1 MSARTFGRTAALA
14 TAIAA
19 IDAAAL
25 VASAPAVQ
33 AQQTPPRPMPS
44 SVVQTTPADSGARPI
59 SLDEAVRLARRNAP
73 AAVAARGAIR
83 ANNAAVRS
91 GYAAFIP
98 TLSFNAGNNRQGG
111 DRLGPQGNLIPF
123 TGPPWSANTG
133 LNTSLELFDGGRR
146 IYELRQARANVTSA
160 ESGEVLQ
167 SFRSALEVSQQ
178 YFIVL
183 AARESEAAARVQLEQ
198 AEQQLRA
205 ASARVAAGA
214 ATRSDSLRSVIQ
226 VGNAQLALLN
236 ARNDMRVASAALTRL
251 VGTPYTVTAESS
263 DSANLRLDVPLDSA
277 SLLALA
283 ERGPAVEQAEAAR
296 VAARAGTRAARSAYL
311 PTISATYNYS
321 GNGTNQTFRFVDE
334 RYAYSNSLRFNL
346 QLPIF
351 NQLQREEGI
360 VRANVAADNA
370 EAQLRDAR
378 LLAQQSLAQFLGQ
391 LQTSAQQVAIQEA
404 AIAAATED
412 LRVQQQRYELGAS
425 TLLDVLTSQTQLN
438 QARVALIQ
446 ARYQARTARAQIEA
460 LIGRDLR

>member
-1 MSARTFGRTAALA
+1 
-14 TAIAA
+14 
-19 IDAAAL
+19 
-25 VASAPAVQ
+25 
-33 AQQTPPRPMPS
+33 
-44 SVVQTTPADSGARPI
+44 
-59 SLDEAVRLARRNAP
+59 
-73 AAVAARGAIR
+73 
-83 ANNAAVRS
+83 
-91 GYAAFIP
+91 
-98 TLSFNAGNNRQGG
+98 
-111 DRLGPQGNLIPF
+111 
-123 TGPPWSANTG
+123 
-133 LNTSLELFDGGRR
+133 
-146 IYELRQARANVTSA
+146 
-160 ESGEVLQ
+160 
-167 SFRSALEVSQQ
+167 
-178 YFIVL
+178 
-183 AARESEAAARVQLEQ
+183 
-198 AEQQLRA
+198 
-205 ASARVAAGA
+205 
-214 ATRSDSLRSVIQ
+214 
-226 VGNAQLALLN
+226 
-236 ARNDMRVASAALTRL
+236 
-251 VGTPYTVTAESS
+251 VTAESS

-351 NQLQREEGI
+351 NQLQREEGV
-360 VRANVAADNA
+360 VRANVAAENA

-378 LLAQQSLAQFLGQ
+378 LLAQQSITQFLGQ
-391 LQTSAQQVAIQEA
+391 LQTSAQQVTIQEA
-404 AIAAATED
+404 AIAAAIED